1 MPESPVVPGW
11 PVLTIEVTGDGF
23 TVAGEPV
30 EVAPGESPREAAIA
44 MVARTAQSLGRPV
57 RAEAIEADGTV
68 FPLVV
73 SPDGEVGEAAPPIP
87 PAKSRR
93 VLKRRKPAEPAH
105 DPRPLPTPAPAPAAA
120 PMAESYAA
128 SEPYPAPEA
137 YDPGLPV
144 AGVAAHDVDGL
155 DVGGPAAGI
164 PEAVTPQV
172 ESPAAES
179 PAVESSAAESPAVE
193 RPAVE
198 RPAAAAPSI
207 PSPRDA
213 ATPTPTRDQQA
224 SLRTIRA
231 ALDVNNPALAMELA
245 DVFARETATQGDP
258 SATLAAREVH
268 AYAALRAGSTEQAV
282 TLFAQAAMAR
292 VEQETDVARAD
303 TPDRWAWRLVQ
314 NAHYCW
320 LQVQDTEEAYGL
332 SPFVLGA
339 YSAVGAPDAEAAL
352 AARAH
357 QEQLR
362 RRLLAS

>member
-44 MVARTAQSLGRPV
+44 VVARTAQSLGRPV

-105 DPRPLPTPAPAPAAA
+105 DPRPLPTPAPAPAPAQAPAPA
-120 PMAESYAA
+120 PMAEPYGG

-137 YDPGLPV
+137 YDPALPV
-144 AGVAAHDVDGL
+144 AGVAAHGGDGL
-155 DVGGPAAGI
+155 AVGGTEADT
-164 PEAVTPQV
+164 PEAETHEV
-172 ESPAAES
+172 ESTSVES
-179 PAVESSAAESPAVE
+179 PAVENPPVE
-193 RPAVE
+193 H
-198 RPAAAAPSI
+198 PAAATPSV

-213 ATPTPTRDQQA
+213 STPTPTRDQQA

-292 VEQETDVARAD
+292 VEQESEVARAD

>member
-44 MVARTAQSLGRPV
+44 VVARTAQSLGRPV

-87 PAKSRR
+87 PAKTRR

-105 DPRPLPTPAPAPAAA
+105 DPRPLATPAPAPAPAPLAA
-120 PMAESYAA
+120 SYAA
-128 SEPYPAPEA
+128 PEA
-137 YDPGLPV
+137 DGPELPGPGHRG
-144 AGVAAHDVDGL
+144 AGFAAHDVDGL
-155 DVGGPAAGI
+155 DFGGPEAAV
-164 PEAVTPQV
+164 PEARTPH
-172 ESPAAES
+172 AES
-179 PAVESSAAESPAVE
+179 PAVESPAPASP
-193 RPAVE
+193 
-198 RPAAAAPSI
+198 PAATPSV
-207 PSPRDA
+207 PRPRDA
-213 ATPTPTRDQQA
+213 STPTPTRDQQA

-292 VEQETDVARAD
+292 VEQESEVAQAD